1 MKKAFIVTTFNEE
14 KTIDKL
20 FMSLSTQT
28 VMPDEIIV
36 VDAFSKDLT
45 FEKVVAIKKE
55 FKKNYPGMRFEVF
68 RKKGNRSMGRNFAIE
83 KAASSIVAVSD
94 AGCILK
100 NDWFSQI
107 TRPFRKNNID
117 IVAGFYKPRAVRI
130 FEKSLATYTCTP
142 VEKVTKDF
150 LPSSRS
156 IAFRKDVW
164 DKIGGYPEYL
174 NTCEDLVFA
183 RSLKRMG
190 FSFEVCKKA
199 IVYWPQKKNM
209 WEAFKQFFFYAK
221 GDGEALYLRFS
232 SPFLFLRY
240 ISGIVLLIV
249 VIKSQDRF
257 LALFTLL
264 LVVGYLIW
272 SIYKNYRYVKKP
284 QAIFYL
290 PLLQL
295 TSDIA
300 VILGMSTGF
309 IKRIV
314 FSVSHNTNKGPSK
327 VTV

>member
-20 FMSLSTQT
+20 FMSLATQT

-55 FKKNYPGMRFEVF
+55 FKKNYPDIRFEVF
-68 RKKGNRSMGRNFAIE
+68 RKKGNRSIGRNFAIE
-83 KAASSIVAVSD
+83 KASSGIIAVSD
-94 AGCILK
+94 AGCWLK
-100 NDWFSQI
+100 NDWFFQV
-107 TRPFRKNNID
+107 TNPFKKNDID
-117 IVAGFYKPRAVRI
+117 VVAGFYKPQADTI
-130 FEKSLATYTCTP
+130 FEKSLATYTCIP
-142 VEKVTKDF
+142 EEKVTKDY

-156 IAFRKDVW
+156 IAFRKSVW
-164 DKIGGYPEYL
+164 EKTGGYPEYL

-183 RSLKRMG
+183 RSLKRRG
-190 FSFEVCKKA
+190 FSFEVCTKA
-199 IVYWPQKKNM
+199 IVYWPQRKNV
-209 WEAFKQFFFYAK
+209 WQALIQFFSYAK
-221 GDGEALYLRFS
+221 GDGEALYIRLS

-249 VIKSQDRF
+249 VVKSQDRF
-257 LALFTLL
+257 FALCTFM
-264 LVVGYLIW
+264 LVVAYLIW
-272 SIYKNYRYVKKP
+272 SIYKNYRYIKKP

-300 VILGMSTGF
+300 VILGMSTGL